1 MHCERG
7 RTCMSSEVLK
17 RLGGVGVLL
26 SSNHARWFCGSCLAQ
41 IRLLIDAHPK
51 LFIRLLYVAA
61 SACIVMRI

>member
-17 RLGGVGVLL
+17 RLGVVGVLL
-26 SSNHARWFCGSCLAQ
+26 SSNLACRFGDSCLAQ
-41 IRLLIDAHPK
+41 IRLLMDAHPK